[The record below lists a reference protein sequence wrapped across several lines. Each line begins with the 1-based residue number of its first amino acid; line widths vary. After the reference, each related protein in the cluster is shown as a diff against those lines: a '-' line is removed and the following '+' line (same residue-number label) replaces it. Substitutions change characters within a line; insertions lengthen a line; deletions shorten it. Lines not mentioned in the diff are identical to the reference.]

1 MDRFRD
7 YPNAIDREGHKP
19 KGTSQETRTGFPQR
33 NHYLEAKQPPN
44 PLTNAS
50 AKVQA
55 GIPHGIP
62 AFFVH
67 TDFKP
72 HFILIYGSFAKNRP
86 YATIIPM
93 DIIST
98 LPVIQIILAVLLTV
112 SVLLQQ
118 SDAGAG
124 SAFGG
129 SDSVSTWKT
138 RRGFEKFLFFFTIV
152 VAILFVISAIVA
164 LRIG

>member
-1 MDRFRD
+1 
-7 YPNAIDREGHKP
+7 
-19 KGTSQETRTGFPQR
+19 
-33 NHYLEAKQPPN
+33 
-44 PLTNAS
+44 
-50 AKVQA
+50 
-55 GIPHGIP
+55 
-62 AFFVH
+62 
-67 TDFKP
+67 
-72 HFILIYGSFAKNRP
+72 
-86 YATIIPM
+86 M

-124 SAFGG
+124 GAFGG

-152 VAILFVISAIVA
+152 VAILFIASAIVA

>member
-1 MDRFRD
+1 
-7 YPNAIDREGHKP
+7 
-19 KGTSQETRTGFPQR
+19 
-33 NHYLEAKQPPN
+33 
-44 PLTNAS
+44 
-50 AKVQA
+50 
-55 GIPHGIP
+55 
-62 AFFVH
+62 
-67 TDFKP
+67 
-72 HFILIYGSFAKNRP
+72 
-86 YATIIPM
+86 M

-124 SAFGG
+124 GAFGG

-152 VAILFVISAIVA
+152 VAILFVASAIVA

>member
-1 MDRFRD
+1 
-7 YPNAIDREGHKP
+7 
-19 KGTSQETRTGFPQR
+19 
-33 NHYLEAKQPPN
+33 
-44 PLTNAS
+44 
-50 AKVQA
+50 
-55 GIPHGIP
+55 
-62 AFFVH
+62 
-67 TDFKP
+67 
-72 HFILIYGSFAKNRP
+72 
-86 YATIIPM
+86 M

-124 SAFGG
+124 GAFGG
-129 SDSVSTWKT
+129 SDSVSTWRT

-152 VAILFVISAIVA
+152 VAILFVSSAVVA

>member
-1 MDRFRD
+1 
-7 YPNAIDREGHKP
+7 
-19 KGTSQETRTGFPQR
+19 
-33 NHYLEAKQPPN
+33 
-44 PLTNAS
+44 
-50 AKVQA
+50 
-55 GIPHGIP
+55 
-62 AFFVH
+62 
-67 TDFKP
+67 
-72 HFILIYGSFAKNRP
+72 
-86 YATIIPM
+86 M

-124 SAFGG
+124 GAFGG

-138 RRGFEKFLFFFTIV
+138 RRGFEKFLFFFTII
-152 VAILFVISAIVA
+152 VAVLFIASAIVA